1 MSAGEVIV
9 HVRFSPSGVVTDI
22 GSRPETVTS
31 QKWFEYLSGKAGEA
45 YQPLSGGR
53 GVFRIAC
60 SDLDGFTAALAA
72 G

>member
-1 MSAGEVIV
+1 MV

-31 QKWFEYLSGKAGEA
+31 QKWFEYLSGQAGEA

-53 GVFRIAC
+53 GVFRIARH
-60 SDLDGFTAALAA
+60 DLDLFTTALTA